1 MKKNK
6 IIIFI
11 LIAIIIVL
19 GLVILLRNNDVSIK
33 EYSNDDI
40 KITYDSTWKLV
51 DDKEFG
57 LEHKKSKST
66 FKK

>member
-51 DDKEFG
+51 DDKEFS
-57 LEHKKSKST
+57 L
-66 FKK
+66 